1 MSSRAA
7 SVASRIALTC
17 LAALVSA
24 CGSMTSMSD
33 KTQVEMQWRDP
44 KFTAAPMRSIF
55 VVSLMKVEPGGRD
68 AVEDAIVARLAQAG
82 VKGIASH
89 TVMASDPDKGGP
101 TLEEAIK
108 ASGAEGVL
116 IVEVRAVGVFEPY
129 TVGRTMTSLA
139 PDTAASYDF
148 LKKEY
153 KADESGDYKV
163 ARISSQLYTPTM
175 GKEVWIAFTHSYD
188 ANNLSRNLPDFTSK
202 LVGAM
207 AKDAMIPGVPKPVS

>member
-1 MSSRAA
+1 MTSRFA
-7 SVASRIALTC
+7 SLAGRLLCAGLVA
-17 LAALVSA
+17 LAAGCSTVTTLSE
-24 CGSMTSMSD
+24 
-33 KTQVEMQWRDP
+33 KTQVELQWRDP
-44 KFTAAPMRSIF
+44 KFTAPPMRTLF

-68 AVEDAIVARLAQAG
+68 AVEDAIVTRLATAG

-89 TVMASDPDKGGP
+89 TMMSSDADKPGP

-148 LKKEY
+148 LKREY
-153 KADESGDYKV
+153 KKDESGDYKV
-163 ARISSQLYTPTM
+163 ARISSQVYTPTL

-188 ANNLSRNLPDFTSK
+188 ANNLAQNLPDFTLK
-202 LVGAM
+202 LVGAL
-207 AKDAMIPGVPKPVS
+207 AKDAMIPGAPRPAS